1 MWSYNY
7 TDELCHYGI
16 LGMKWGIRRYQNK
29 DGTLTKAGK
38 RRYQKEVEKINDA
51 ARKSGRLIDGFG
63 ENVMGVR
70 QKNGDILFVDRQEI
84 NKNGVDVAESKT
96 LDFIKKARAMKKG
109 EKIVNKILESEEK
122 TLVKDMLKNYDMSDP
137 DREEALDLLRQI
149 DKSIK

>member
-7 TDELCHYGI
+7 SDELRHYGI
-16 LGMKWGIRRYQNK
+16 LGMKWGVRRYRNK
-29 DGTLTKAGK
+29 DDTLTKAGK
-38 RRYQKEVEKINDA
+38 QRYQKEVEKINDA

-63 ENVMGVR
+63 DNVMGVR

-84 NKNGVDVAESKT
+84 NKNGVDIAESKT
-96 LDFIKKARAMKKG
+96 LDSIKKARAMKKG
-109 EKIVNKILESEEK
+109 EKMVNKILESEEK

-149 DKSIK
+149 EKKY

>member
-7 TDELCHYGI
+7 SDELRHYGI
-16 LGMKWGIRRYQNK
+16 LGMKWGVRRYRNK

-38 RRYQKEVEKINDA
+38 QRYQKEVKKINDA

-63 ENVMGVR
+63 DNVMGVR

-84 NKNGVDVAESKT
+84 NKNGVDIAESKT
-96 LDFIKKARAMKKG
+96 LDSIKKARAMKKG
-109 EKIVNKILESEEK
+109 EKMVNKILESEEK

-149 DKSIK
+149 EKKY

>member
-7 TDELCHYGI
+7 SDELCHFGI
-16 LGMKWGIRRYQNK
+16 KGMKWGIRRYRNK

-63 ENVMGVR
+63 DNVMGVR
-70 QKNGDILFVDRQEI
+70 QKNGDIIFVDRQEI
-84 NKNGVDVAESKT
+84 NNNGVDIAESKT
-96 LDFIKKARAMKKG
+96 LDSIKKARAMKKG
-109 EKIVNKILESEEK
+109 EKMVNRILESEEK

-149 DKSIK
+149 EKSIK